1 VAAVAEL
8 GSLDVRALI
17 IVTCAFVLSGHTGAA
32 APSRS
37 FDLGL
42 LTNYYHDCP
51 ASRGPHAA
59 YMRKVLR
66 RALAG
71 DHAAMRTVIM
81 HDGLFST
88 GDNEGYSEV
97 PQALLR
103 MLRDDQYGAFV
114 IRQPPDVQEA
124 ALAVYPERLRA
135 FDRRFP
141 KTSRLYHERLLR

>member
-1 VAAVAEL
+1 
-8 GSLDVRALI
+8 
-17 IVTCAFVLSGHTGAA
+17 
-32 APSRS
+32 
-37 FDLGL
+37 
-42 LTNYYHDCP
+42 
-51 ASRGPHAA
+51 
-59 YMRKVLR
+59 
-66 RALAG
+66 
-71 DHAAMRTVIM
+71 MRTVIM

-103 MLRDDQYGAFV
+103 VLGDDQYAAFV
-114 IRQPPDVQEA
+114 ICQPRDVQEA

>member
-42 LTNYYHDCP
+42 LSNYYHDCP

-59 YMRKVLR
+59 YVRKVLR
-66 RALAG
+66 RALAR

-88 GDNEGYSEV
+88 GDNEG
-97 PQALLR
+97 
-103 MLRDDQYGAFV
+103 
-114 IRQPPDVQEA
+114 
-124 ALAVYPERLRA
+124 
-135 FDRRFP
+135 
-141 KTSRLYHERLLR
+141 